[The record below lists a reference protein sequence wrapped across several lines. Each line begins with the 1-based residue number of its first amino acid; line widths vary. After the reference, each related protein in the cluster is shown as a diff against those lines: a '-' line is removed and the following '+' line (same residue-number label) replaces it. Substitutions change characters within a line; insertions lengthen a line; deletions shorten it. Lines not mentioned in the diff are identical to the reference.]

1 VICPTC
7 GADYV
12 PGFTECSDCLMPL
25 VDSLPEPKPKPQ
37 PDPVSRPNQHPAAL
51 TDAVCVYRSGHRG
64 RLAVA
69 KSVLQSA
76 DVPFV
81 VLNEALQT
89 LTGLVGIAPV
99 EILVSAEDAEDAR
112 LLLAELGKV
121 AAGSHEDES
130 DADAQN

>member
-1 VICPTC
+1 MICPKC
-7 GADYV
+7 GAEYV
-12 PGFTECSDCLMPL
+12 PGFTECSDCLLPL
-25 VDSLPEPKPKPQ
+25 VDSLPKPKPQ
-37 PDPVSRPNQHPAAL
+37 PDPVSRLNQHPAAL

-130 DADAQN
+130 DADAHS

>member
-1 VICPTC
+1 VICPKC
-7 GADYV
+7 GAEYV
-12 PGFTECSDCLMPL
+12 PGFTECSDCLLPL
-25 VDSLPEPKPKPQ
+25 VDSLPEPKPQ
-37 PDPVSRPNQHPAAL
+37 PDPVSRLNQHPAAL

-121 AAGSHEDES
+121 TAGSHDDES
-130 DADAQN
+130 DADAHS